1 MLAIESI
8 EAASG
13 KLRDAVSPK
22 IAKTSSKLLSG
33 LSGGKYRTVFMDSD
47 FGMSYSDGGITR
59 DVSSLSAGTSDIAY
73 ISLRLA
79 LIDTLCK
86 EFMPPL
92 VFDESFARLDSERL
106 ALALRLIDATL
117 GKNAQA
123 IIFTCHKR
131 EQELSKNVIK
141 SNILSI

>member
-1 MLAIESI
+1 
-8 EAASG
+8 
-13 KLRDAVSPK
+13 LRDAVSPK
-22 IAKTSSKLLSG
+22 IAKTSGKLLAG

-47 FGMSYSDGGITR
+47 FGMSYSDSGITR
-59 DVSSLSAGTSDIAY
+59 DISSLSAGSSDIAY

-106 ALALRLIDATL
+106 ALALSVVDASL
-117 GKNAQA
+117 SQNAQA
-123 IIFTCHKR
+123 IVFTCHER
-131 EQELSKNVIK
+131 EKAIAKNVIK
-141 SNILSI
+141 STVLSI